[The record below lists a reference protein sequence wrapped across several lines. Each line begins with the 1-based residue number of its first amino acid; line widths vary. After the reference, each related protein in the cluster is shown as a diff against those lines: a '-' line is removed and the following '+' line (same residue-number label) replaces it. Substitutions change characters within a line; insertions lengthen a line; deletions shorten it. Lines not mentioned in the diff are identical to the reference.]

1 MATAEA
7 KLRVP
12 EFVNESFIDFSKAEN
27 RKAMEEALKK
37 VAGEFSREYPMWI
50 GGQKVTT
57 TEERTSTNP
66 AQSAQGV
73 GTFQHATAGRANQ
86 AGGAAQ
92 KYFDTRKRV
101 PAEARVQ
108 CSF

>member
-1 MATAEA
+1 MATAES

-12 EFVNESFIDFSKAEN
+12 EFVNEPFIDFSRLEN

-57 TEERTSTNP
+57 TEKRTSTNP
-66 AQSAQGV
+66 FSIAVFGMTHH
-73 GTFQHATAGRANQ
+73 GN
-86 AGGAAQ
+86 
-92 KYFDTRKRV
+92 V
-101 PAEARVQ
+101 PLPD
-108 CSF
+108 C